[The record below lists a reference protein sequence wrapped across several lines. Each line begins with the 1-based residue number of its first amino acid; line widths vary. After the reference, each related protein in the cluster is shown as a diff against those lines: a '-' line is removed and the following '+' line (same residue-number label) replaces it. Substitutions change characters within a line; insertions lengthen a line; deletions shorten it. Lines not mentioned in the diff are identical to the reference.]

1 MYTKRISY
9 KMNFIGG
16 RYDGLAID
24 QAFNTVG
31 DAVPFHLESLRSQ
44 TPTNP
49 GVDFTG
55 NTYFVTDIVVE
66 DITIS

>member
-1 MYTKRISY
+1 MYTKRINY
-9 KMNFIGG
+9 KMNFVGG

-31 DAVPFHLESLRSQ
+31 DAVPFHLEALKAQ
-44 TPTNP
+44 TPDNLGT
-49 GVDFTG
+49 DFTG
-55 NTYFVTDIVVE
+55 NRYFVSDIVVE